1 MPFPTPGDLP
11 DPGIEPVSPISPKLQ
26 VDPLP
31 LSHRGSPLLNMVLH
45 YFSELISR
53 SLQTYWPSCCFF
65 LIIIYLF
72 ISGCTGSSL
81 LHRLFSVVGM
91 GYFLGVVHGFL
102 IVVFLLLQAQALG
115 HVGFSSCNTGA
126 QYLWLMGFR
135 AQAQYHTGLVT
146 LRHVGSSWIRDQTHV
161 SCTGK
166 WILYQ

>member
-1 MPFPTPGDLP
+1 MCLHAKLIQLCLTLYDPIDCCLPGSSVYRIIQVRILEWVAFPTPGDLP

-45 YFSELISR
+45 YFSELISH

-81 LHRLFSVVGM
+81 LHRIFSVVSM

-102 IVVFLLLQAQALG
+102 IVVFLLLHG
-115 HVGFSSCNTGA
+115 TGS
-126 QYLWLMGFR
+126 R
-135 AQAQYHTGLVT
+135 ACRLQ
-146 LRHVGSSWIRDQTHV
+146 
-161 SCTGK
+161 
-166 WILYQ
+166 